1 MLIGGTHGDT
11 ASRRA
16 CDKAELEQ
24 IGFVYV
30 LNRLRIF
37 ARAGGQRVKSH
48 GTTVEFL
55 DDREQHIAVRL
66 VQSDLVDL
74 QRVKCGLSYV
84 PCNHAVGLNLSIITH
99 TFEQAVDDTWSPSRT
114 TSNLFNT
121 TFFGWHSKNAG
132 RAARDFPE
140 GGRVVIFHAI
150 DRAEAVT

>member
-37 ARAGGQRVKSH
+37 ARAGGQRIKSD

-55 DDREQHIAVRL
+55 DDGEQHIAVRL
-66 VQSDLVDL
+66 VQSDLVNL
-74 QRVKCGLSYV
+74 HCVKGSLSYV
-84 PCNHAVGLNLSIITH
+84 PCNHAVSLDLCVVTH
-99 TFEQAVDDTWSPSRT
+99 ALEQPVHNTWST
-114 TSNLFNT
+114 
-121 TFFGWHSKNAG
+121 
-132 RAARDFPE
+132 
-140 GGRVVIFHAI
+140 
-150 DRAEAVT
+150 